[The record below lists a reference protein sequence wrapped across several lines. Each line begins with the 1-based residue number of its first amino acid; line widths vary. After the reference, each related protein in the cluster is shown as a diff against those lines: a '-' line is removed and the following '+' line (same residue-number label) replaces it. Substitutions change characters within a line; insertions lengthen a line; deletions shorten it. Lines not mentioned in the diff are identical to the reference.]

1 MLSCRRATALASASL
16 DRPLTWRERAAL
28 RTHLLICSHCRRA
41 VRQFGRLRRAA
52 RDLEPGPGARAA
64 RTTLPRGVRERLDAR
79 VRDAGTK
86 DR

>member
-16 DRPLTWRERAAL
+16 DRPLTWRERVAL

-41 VRQFGRLRRAA
+41 QRQFGRLRRAA
-52 RDLEPGPGARAA
+52 RELEPGPGPRAA
-64 RTTLPRGVRERLDAR
+64 RTALPREARERLDAR
-79 VRDAGTK
+79 VRDAGAE